1 MFYMEQY
8 FLGSVTQCC
17 ARTWRVRWLRTHFF
31 LEILEPGVGLV
42 LELLALV
49 QALDHAGNVEHG
61 AVKQHHVARRRR
73 RILRA
78 LLAASLAALALLPYF
93 IEQRLVSCN
102 TLVDV
107 ILHSWRFSFLGSC
120 CNMAVI
126 FLSITYFT
134 WCSANFVTYYIEQT
148 ERLLPRGLNLLLAFP
163 HPVFWQILPTYWRQH
178 RHRLSLQTRLL
189 SSPLSACPSVDGSR
203 YSPWRQLCWLIS

>member
-1 MFYMEQY
+1 M
-8 FLGSVTQCC
+8 
-17 ARTWRVRWLRTHFF
+17 
-31 LEILEPGVGLV
+31 

-73 RILRA
+73 VLRA

-107 ILHSWRFSFLGSC
+107 IMHS
-120 CNMAVI
+120 
-126 FLSITYFT
+126 
-134 WCSANFVTYYIEQT
+134 
-148 ERLLPRGLNLLLAFP
+148 
-163 HPVFWQILPTYWRQH
+163 
-178 RHRLSLQTRLL
+178 
-189 SSPLSACPSVDGSR
+189 
-203 YSPWRQLCWLIS
+203 